1 MKKFL
6 LFFLGL
12 TAFNAQSQI
21 EIRLDGETEDISG
34 TTVTRNITLND
45 VPAGDEGTFW
55 EGAKFHVY
63 NMTGADQK
71 FRLKRVRVSVPSD
84 WSDNLCWPPLCYTNI
99 TNQESNGYYI
109 SPSSASYLPMITD
122 GSASF
127 TITDIIGE
135 DTIVTSGDA
144 EIKPQIY
151 PGEPGSS
158 ATYRFIVTDSLGT
171 TDYDSVTLVVNY
183 VNNLS
188 ISTAPKTTELTMSPN
203 PASDFVS
210 IEAEGITDGKVR
222 IVDVLG
228 NVVYTAEFNNSKK
241 LNLAEYKNGVYFITV
256 QSSSNKGITKKL
268 VIKH

>member
-6 LFFLGL
+6 LFFLGF
-12 TAFNAQSQI
+12 TTWTAQSQI
-21 EIRLDGETEDISG
+21 EIRIAGETADVSG
-34 TTVTRNITLND
+34 TTVTKNITLND
-45 VPAGDEGTFW
+45 VPADDEWAFW

-63 NMTGADQK
+63 NMTGADQQ

-84 WSDNLCWPPLCYTNI
+84 WKDNLCWPPQCYTNVQ
-99 TNQESNGYYI
+99 NSEVNGYYI
-109 SPSSASYLPMITD
+109 TPTSTGYVP
-122 GSASF
+122 
-127 TITDIIGE
+127 TITNG
-135 DTIVTSGDA
+135 DTDTDLGGPA

-151 PGEPGSS
+151 PGAPGSS
-158 ATYRFIVTDSLGT
+158 ATYRFIVTDVAGT

-188 ISTAPKTTELTMSPN
+188 ISTTQKTTELTMSPN

-222 IVDVLG
+222 VVDVLG

-241 LNLAEYKNGVYFITV
+241 LNLADFKNGVYFITV

-268 VIKH
+268 VIRH